1 MNNPNDLE
9 LANKRK
15 SYINK
20 NNFLLLGLYL
30 FTFILALLI
39 SFMPIFDI
47 GTNGHN
53 FVSPLLVSYSISYL
67 FMFIIPLSVSVV
79 LMIIKSLFS
88 NLVLEIVG
96 LCFSLYLLIISIVSS
111 TQLNFHFVSIIA
123 LTFLTFVEL
132 SINVVSLIQ
141 FIKSKKTK

>member
-1 MNNPNDLE
+1 M
-9 LANKRK
+9 
-15 SYINK
+15 
-20 NNFLLLGLYL
+20 
-30 FTFILALLI
+30 ALLI

-53 FVSPLLVSYSISYL
+53 FVSPLL
-67 FMFIIPLSVSVV
+67 
-79 LMIIKSLFS
+79 
-88 NLVLEIVG
+88 
-96 LCFSLYLLIISIVSS
+96 VSS

>member
-1 MNNPNDLE
+1 
-9 LANKRK
+9 
-15 SYINK
+15 
-20 NNFLLLGLYL
+20 
-30 FTFILALLI
+30 
-39 SFMPIFDI
+39 
-47 GTNGHN
+47 
-53 FVSPLLVSYSISYL
+53 
-67 FMFIIPLSVSVV
+67 
-79 LMIIKSLFS
+79 MIIKSLFS